1 MDLNLLRALDA
12 LLQENS
18 VTRAAERL
26 GTSPAAASRTLA
38 RLRRAVGDPLLVRAG
53 QGMVP
58 TPRAMELRGEV
69 SVLLRNCDN
78 VLRPGAGFDAVHL
91 QRTFTVQATDLLL
104 VGLAGILTD
113 RIRAEA
119 PQVNVDFLPEAVE
132 GGPALRQGWV
142 DVELGV
148 LGHLDPE
155 IRTQRL
161 TRMTP
166 VAVARS
172 GHPLFDGRIDARRF
186 AAADHI
192 GISRLGKRL
201 GPIDGA
207 LAEIG
212 LRRRTA
218 VVVPSHTSAM
228 MLARTTD
235 LVALTMA
242 DWLDET
248 ISALGLRTFPVPLDL
263 PPLDVGMAWHPRNS
277 DDPGHRWF
285 RDHLAAAVLAPSPTG
300 DAPSLGSTASS
311 PPLPQAD
318 GSPTGRELG
327 PAADVR
333 DARGVILA
341 VDGQGDR
348 SS

>member
-58 TPRAMELRGEV
+58 TPRALELREEV
-69 SVLLRNCDN
+69 SEVLRGCDN
-78 VLRPGAGFDAVHL
+78 VLRPGAGFDAAHL

-104 VGLAGILTD
+104 VGLAGTLTEQ
-113 RIRAEA
+113 IHAEA
-119 PQVNVDFLPEAVE
+119 PQVNVVFLPEALE

-161 TRMTP
+161 TEMTLLGI
-166 VAVARS
+166 ARS
-172 GHPLFDGRIDARRF
+172 GHPLFGGRIDARRF

-201 GPIDGA
+201 GPIDSA
-207 LAEIG
+207 LAELG

-228 MLARTTD
+228 MLARDTD
-235 LVALTMA
+235 LVALALA
-242 DWLDET
+242 DWLPEAV
-248 ISALGLRTFPVPLDL
+248 SALGLRTFPIPLDL
-263 PPLDVGMAWHPRNS
+263 APLDLGMAWHPRNS
-277 DDPGHRWF
+277 TDPGHRWF
-285 RDHLAAAVLAPSPTG
+285 RDRLAASVLAPSGAG
-300 DAPSLGSTASS
+300 DDSA
-311 PPLPQAD
+311 Q
-318 GSPTGRELG
+318 GSPT
-327 PAADVR
+327 
-333 DARGVILA
+333 
-341 VDGQGDR
+341 
-348 SS
+348 S

>member
-53 QGMVP
+53 QEMVP
-58 TPRAMELRGEV
+58 TPRALELREEV
-69 SVLLRNCDN
+69 AALLRGCDN

-91 QRTFTVQATDLLL
+91 RRTFTVQATDLIL
-104 VGLAGILTD
+104 VGLAGALTD

-119 PQVNVDFLPEAVE
+119 PHVDVVFLPEALE
-132 GGPALRQGWV
+132 GGPALRQGRV

-155 IRTQRL
+155 IRTQPL

-166 VAVARS
+166 VGVARS

-192 GISRLGKRL
+192 GISRHGKRL
-201 GPIDGA
+201 GPIDDA
-207 LAEIG
+207 LAERG
-212 LRRRTA
+212 LRRRLA

-228 MLARTTD
+228 MLARNSD
-235 LVALTMA
+235 LVALTLA
-242 DWLDET
+242 DWLPDT
-248 ISALGLRTFPVPLDL
+248 LAALGLRAFPLPLDL
-263 PPLDVGMAWHPRNS
+263 APVELGMAWHPRNAS
-277 DDPGHRWF
+277 DPGHRWF
-285 RDHLAAAVLAPSPTG
+285 RDHLAAAVLDPSGT
-300 DAPSLGSTASS
+300 
-311 PPLPQAD
+311 
-318 GSPTGRELG
+318 
-327 PAADVR
+327 
-333 DARGVILA
+333 
-341 VDGQGDR
+341 
-348 SS
+348 

>member
-69 SVLLRNCDN
+69 SALLRSCDN

-104 VGLAGILTD
+104 VGLAGSLTD

-201 GPIDGA
+201 GPIDAA
-207 LAEIG
+207 LAELG

-242 DWLDET
+242 DWLPET
-248 ISALGLRTFPVPLDL
+248 ISALGLRTFRVPLDL
-263 PPLDVGMAWHPRNS
+263 PPLEIGMAWHPRNS
-277 DDPGHRWF
+277 TDPGHRWF
-285 RDHLAAAVLAPSPTG
+285 RDHLAAAVLAPSATG
-300 DAPSLGSTASS
+300 DGPSLGSAES
-311 PPLPQAD
+311 
-318 GSPTGRELG
+318 
-327 PAADVR
+327 
-333 DARGVILA
+333 
-341 VDGQGDR
+341 
-348 SS
+348 